1 MAISDTYTFNPDVGE
16 IVEEA
21 YERAGLELRSGYDLK
36 TARRSLNILMREWQN
51 RGLNLW
57 TVEEKRVG
65 WDSAEAALTTNYL
78 KKAEA
83 TYVLDENTSSLL
95 DIVIR
100 TDDGVAASQSDYHMS
115 EISQPTYATIPN
127 KMSQGRPL
135 QYYLERKEILNIDSS
150 ADTTQYSRITLW
162 PVPDQN
168 TKYKLIYWRMK
179 RIADTG
185 EDASSTM
192 QVPDRF
198 IPALV
203 SGLAY
208 YIAVKRPEVSDRA
221 PMLKQLY
228 EEEFQLAA
236 DEDRVK
242 TSARFV
248 PHIPGY

>member
-1 MAISDTYTFNPDVGE
+1 MATSNTYAFNPDVGE

-57 TVEEKRVG
+57 TVEELKIG
-65 WDSAEAALTTNYL
+65 WDSAEAALTNNYL
-78 KKAEA
+78 KKAEPI
-83 TYVLDENTSSLL
+83 YVLDESTSSLL

-100 TDDGVAASQSDYHMS
+100 TDDGVLASQSDYHMS

-135 QYYLERKEILNIDSS
+135 QYYLERKEIRDFDSTV
-150 ADTTQYSRITLW
+150 DPTQYSRITLW
-162 PVPDQN
+162 PVPDQDS
-168 TKYKLIYWRMK
+168 KYKLVYWRMK
-179 RIADTG
+179 RIADAG
-185 EDASSTM
+185 VDASDTM
-192 QVPDRF
+192 GVPDRF

-208 YIAVKRPEVSDRA
+208 YISVKRPEVSDRA